1 MYYIIYYYFR
11 FASISSKH
19 DNYSS
24 LEKVSKAIDSFYDEN
39 TKNSK
44 VCSLD
49 LETLERNI
57 SKSQQELNDLKS
69 HGTLYE

>member
-1 MYYIIYYYFR
+1 MYCFFR

-19 DNYSS
+19 EYYSS

-44 VCSLD
+44 VCLLD
-49 LETLERNI
+49 LEILEKNI
-57 SKSQQELNDLKS
+57 SKSQQKLNDLKS
-69 HGTLYE
+69 HRTLYE